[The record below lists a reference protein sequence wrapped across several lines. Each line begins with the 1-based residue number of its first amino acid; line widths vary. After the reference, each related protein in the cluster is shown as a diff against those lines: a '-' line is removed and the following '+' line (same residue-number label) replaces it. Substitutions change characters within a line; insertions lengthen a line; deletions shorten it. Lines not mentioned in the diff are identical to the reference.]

1 MECLEAL
8 ITRHSVRSFRQDAIA
23 QHIIDDMLEAARHAP
38 SCQNKQCWRFI
49 IIDDPRRITGLSTH
63 AGFIGTVNLFIRQ
76 APLVVV
82 ACAEPS
88 RSCVL
93 NGQNYYLVDTAI
105 AFQQMML
112 AAWHHG
118 VGSCW
123 LGAFNEK
130 SVKNFLG
137 IPEHIRVVG
146 MSPFGYPADK
156 ASLYAKAVK
165 AFAGSNNRLS
175 TGEIH
180 CRNSWSL

>member
-1 MECLEAL
+1 MDCLEA
-8 ITRHSVRSFRQDAIA
+8 IFSRHSVRSFSQTAVPQDVIA
-23 QHIIDDMLEAARHAP
+23 DMLEAARRAP

-49 IIDDPRRITGLSTH
+49 VIDDTRRITALSTH
-63 AGFIGTVNLFIRQ
+63 AGFIGTVNLFILQ

-93 NGQNYYLVDTAI
+93 NGQEYYMVDTAI

-130 SVKNFLG
+130 SVKHFLG
-137 IPEHIRVVG
+137 IPDGIRVVA
-146 MSPFGYPADK
+146 MSPFGYPSEK
-156 ASLYAKAVK
+156 TSLYAKAVK
-165 AFAGSNNRLS
+165 AFAGSKNRLS
-175 TGEIH
+175 TRQIF